1 MFLLGQAKRKLNTKQ
16 FHSTLLLDTSFNKL
30 RTLEVTPTFKPSINP
45 ISPNKLSLPSME
57 HFTQK
62 LSKRKQENALRV
74 LPNRNNAL
82 VDFCS
87 NDYLGFAKSIQVPET
102 NTMVGSTGSR
112 LLRGNHAIHEEVE
125 QIIAKHHEAE
135 SALLFNSGYT
145 ANLGLIDCITERNH
159 IILYDALAHASIRDG
174 IRLSTAKGYAFE
186 HNNLTALQQ
195 QLEKHQGATI
205 WVITESVF
213 SMDGDQAPLEAMVA
227 LCEKHQANLIVD
239 EAHALGVFGKN
250 GAGLVHELDLCNKV
264 FARVITFGKALG
276 THGAAVLGSKQLKDY
291 LINFCR
297 AFIYTTALP
306 PAAVQHIK
314 QGYQQLLDSGNQ
326 QQLYQNI
333 ALFKKQLKHSVR
345 VIPSDSAIQCII
357 ISGNEQVKLAAKQ
370 LQQNGMDVRPILSP
384 TVPVSQERLR
394 ICLHSFNTAEEISTL
409 TNAINEL

>member
-1 MFLLGQAKRKLNTKQ
+1 
-16 FHSTLLLDTSFNKL
+16 
-30 RTLEVTPTFKPSINP
+30 
-45 ISPNKLSLPSME
+45 ME
-57 HFTQK
+57 HFTAK
-62 LSKRKQENALRV
+62 LNQRKVTDSLRG
-74 LPNRNNAL
+74 LKTSPAYL
-82 VDFCS
+82 IDFCS
-87 NDYLGFAKSIQVPET
+87 NDYLGFAKSIQVTET
-102 NTMVGSTGSR
+102 TAMAGSTGSR

-125 QIIAKHHEAE
+125 QIIAQHHLAE

-159 IILYDALAHASIRDG
+159 IILYDALVHASIRDG

-195 QLEKHQGATI
+195 QLEKHQGDTI

-213 SMDGDQAPLEAMVA
+213 SMDGDQAPLIAMA
-227 LCEKHQANLIVD
+227 DLCEKYEAKLIVD

-250 GAGLVHELDLCNKV
+250 GAGLVNELGLTNKV
-264 FARVITFGKALG
+264 FASIITFGKALG
-276 THGAAVLGSKQLKDY
+276 CHGAAVIGNNLLRDY

-314 QGYQQLLDSGNQ
+314 QGYQQLLDSRNQ
-326 QQLYQNI
+326 QQLHQNI
-333 ALFKKQLKHSVR
+333 ALFKKQLKHTVR

-370 LQQNGMDVRPILSP
+370 LQQKGMDVRPILSP
-384 TVPVSQERLR
+384 TVPISQERLR

-409 TNAINEL
+409 TKVINDL